1 MLNLGSE
8 VHMIGKVKWFNAQ
21 KGFGFINRGDGK
33 DIFVH
38 YSQIIDDGYKTLAEG
53 EEVEFDLIKTERGDQ
68 ARHVVKTN

>member
-1 MLNLGSE
+1 
-8 VHMIGKVKWFNAQ
+8 MIGKVKWFNAQ